1 VPDISDIVG
10 MNILSNIMVELF
22 SVSHGKLTAKEGK
35 PLGDLAT
42 DLVIKLTG
50 MAEEIPEAMTLLDN
64 PLLNAYGS
72 IEQTYLDLIKKA
84 REIDT
89 IHQGEW
95 PLLLKAMTIPLSD
108 QVFSDRRENVE
119 RVAVS
124 RVGRALIERLRV
136 LESYPQLLNM

>member
-1 VPDISDIVG
+1 
-10 MNILSNIMVELF
+10 
-22 SVSHGKLTAKEGK
+22 
-35 PLGDLAT
+35 
-42 DLVIKLTG
+42 